1 MTEPNEREAARA
13 KYVAEIHIEPL
24 TYNEVDIFDSGF
36 DAGYAAGQPQWI
48 AVSERLP
55 EQGKPV
61 LWAKSPHHTPM
72 IGYLG
77 AEKSGLVHRTG
88 GGSYEYLEDFIAWQ
102 PIQPYTESDNTEVS
116 DD

>member
-61 LWAKSPHHTPM
+61 LWFIK
-72 IGYLG
+72 LG
-77 AEKSGLVHRTG
+77 DDLFRSGDRA
-88 GGSYEYLEDFIAWQ
+88 SA
-102 PIQPYTESDNTEVS
+102 SDPARKF
-116 DD
+116 DRI